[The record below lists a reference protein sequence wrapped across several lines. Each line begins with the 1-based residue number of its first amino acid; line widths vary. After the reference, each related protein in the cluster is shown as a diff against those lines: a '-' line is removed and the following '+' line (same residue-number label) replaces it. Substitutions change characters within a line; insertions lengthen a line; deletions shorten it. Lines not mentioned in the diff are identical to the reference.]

1 MKRLPEVNLL
11 KRENLESSMGL
22 YVVSWALTV
31 GRWLVIVTEMV
42 VIMAFAWRFQLDYK
56 TNQLKEEIDDQ
67 VQLIEIQAKT
77 EKQYR
82 ETVAKLN
89 IVTQAQKQQ
98 KNLVGVLTEF
108 GKRMPPSL
116 AVNSITW
123 DGSQLK
129 VDGYSKTED
138 EISVLENNMRISQ
151 SFNNVVFNL
160 V

>member
-98 KNLVGVLTEF
+98 KN
-108 GKRMPPSL
+108 
-116 AVNSITW
+116 
-123 DGSQLK
+123 
-129 VDGYSKTED
+129 
-138 EISVLENNMRISQ
+138 
-151 SFNNVVFNL
+151 
-160 V
+160 